1 MANRAMDS
9 RCSLRFAFQ
18 IHFESRLIFGASD
31 RLTASQE
38 ACTLLPV
45 LTGCHVLLIWAELH
59 LRADVMCSVSA
70 WHGNNRYVNPF
81 TSLTCSSITFCFLI
95 FLLQNEQKKT
105 TIKFCMNKYPIYLF
119 IIVFL
124 FLQ

>member
-95 FLLQNEQKKT
+95 FLLQNEQKK
-105 TIKFCMNKYPIYLF
+105 ND
-119 IIVFL
+119 
-124 FLQ
+124 